1 MLTASLL
8 GIRNLPE
15 SSVDEIVVV
24 VLAEHVKDIDIR
36 FIESE
41 VKELIKIKC
50 TVIPLKSETSSMV
63 RTVSEALNILN
74 DEMSII
80 VKDCDNQIDFDVL
93 VLDQSA
99 NGLCFADLQ
108 KFTTVTAANKSFVKF
123 GVENTLSSII
133 EKRINGPL
141 INTGCVK
148 FSSSSDFIAADLELM
163 AVGEKYVSDVVRVLL
178 EHGQK
183 FIGIEVD
190 NYKDWGTLDD
200 WLSYKK
206 NYKTLFIDIDGVIVQ
221 NTSPSHSVN
230 NWKSFNPIRS
240 NVESILSLSKSGT
253 HEIIFTT
260 SRGEIH
266 RKFLEQNLKNLGF
279 VHFKLLCGLQ
289 HSTRILINDFAKS
302 NPYPSSIGINI
313 PRDSEFLALYL
324 N

>member
-8 GIRNLPE
+8 GIRNLAE
-15 SSVDEIVVV
+15 SSIDEIVVI
-24 VLAEHVKDIDIR
+24 VLAEHVKNINIKY
-36 FIESE
+36 IESE
-41 VKELIKIKC
+41 VQDLTKIKC
-50 TVIPLKSETSSMV
+50 TLILLESETSSMV

-74 DEMSII
+74 EEMSII

-93 VLDQSA
+93 IFDQST

-148 FSSSSDFIAADLELM
+148 FSSSSDFIAADLEIM
-163 AVGEKYVSDVVRVLL
+163 DVREKYVSDVVRVLL

-183 FIGIEVD
+183 FTGVEVD
-190 NYKDWGTLDD
+190 DYKDWGTLAD

-221 NTSPSHSVN
+221 NTSPSHSVD

-240 NVESILSLSKSGT
+240 NVDSILNLSKSGT

-260 SRGEIH
+260 SRAEMH
-266 RKFLEQNLKNLGF
+266 RQFLEESLKNLGF
-279 VHFKLLCGLQ
+279 SHFKLLCGLQ